1 MSGDPSFQAGFH
13 LWKHK
18 EELENQLE
26 RKKLI
31 IEEILERNKEE
42 KNAHSR
48 TREEIQSLEQAI
60 AKERR
65 VIEAQ
70 KEVIEKIKSQAESWK
85 SKYLGEKDHVASAQS
100 KIVGLQG
107 EITSRESTINDMKSA
122 GTQLR
127 ERLTA
132 SRDRIKD
139 LQIECS
145 NSNRLLAEANTRLSE
160 LEGFATGFSELDEEH
175 LINEYA
181 SLWDY
186 ARTEI
191 HSQLEMDLDNKVLR
205 DRSAWEGLRNC
216 SLALQHRVPLPSSN
230 SLAAKQMRL
239 AVILAILAREI
250 DKYIFQPTY
259 IAGKDCLIRPLLAD
273 LAAINTEKEAFCRS
287 ILFSLDSE
295 SQSKSCQW
303 RVWRIV
309 KNVSSYICPLL
320 SDEQTSQF
328 CQSLEKIV
336 QKAVEIWHP
345 IQHARRKY
353 ESSFEPAESDDESA
367 AFVFPGLESVQPPS
381 NVKPQL
387 QHSLIIFPHI
397 YGIEGNK
404 KILFTPTWLLRNTDP
419 RWAVAEQEMEQGPP
433 HSTIE
438 RVMPDTKEKPFGCDK
453 CTKSFTRKDL
463 LVRHERL
470 THSSSPAASTPGS
483 VPAASTQ
490 PVFDGLNVLASAV
503 TDHPFPSTGEPV
515 LPASHVAFPTAPAPE
530 PAPFSEPF
538 PYEGDDFTSFL
549 DSIPLPSHPYS
560 PTYQP
565 LPLFPPLQF
574 DSGSEYPSTI
584 GHDGGAA
591 TPSRPVLPRHGTQL
605 PSLQLEESQP
615 PTRTR
620 PPKVPIVVTTQCRD
634 RLVRELRDYANVIPE
649 QSIPSRHALSRC
661 LTGYLTGYH
670 DHYPFLH
677 IPTLNIET
685 TPLHLVLSMAALGAQ
700 YCREHDTSIGLF
712 QVAKAVTMEHMRREF
727 QWNGLH
733 DHQTKQ
739 ASSVDQSQDIL
750 ETIQSLL
757 MLMSVSS
764 WFEHYP
770 PHYEG
775 LFIRSP
781 METLMRKYGLNS
793 LPRQD
798 GSWESWIRKESA
810 KRTKLI
816 VFCFLGI
823 QTIVFDVPPNILT
836 EEIKLDL
843 PCAENEWTAAS
854 ASEWMQCRQYG
865 RGSPRLQDAL
875 NSLFTRTPNAGGEL
889 ESFTSLGGY
898 ALIHAIIQIIW
909 LIQKACRVPACSSSS
924 LSPAQITS
932 LEHAL
937 ENWCQCWERN
947 QESSTDPFNPNG
959 PISFTSTAL
968 LRMAYIRLNADFSS
982 ARRLQTFNP
991 DEIARSLRQN
1001 LTVQRSDRL
1010 TRAAL
1015 HCAHA
1020 LSTPI
1025 KLGINYVARTL
1036 VVSWSNQYA
1045 LCSLECAVLLAK
1057 WLEIATVPNP
1067 EPRLTEQETK
1077 LLEFVI
1083 EMVMEAQH
1091 GVSRSWL
1098 LANNTRLSAVV
1109 TRLWARLFT
1118 ADYIYELVNLI
1129 GRSLNRYADLLEGV
1143 EAA

>member
-1 MSGDPSFQAGFH
+1 MHASTKLLTGLSLALVALPNLVAAACKLNNAIEENEKTREDRQELCLAEGPNRWTFALQISEVSVPTFDGGNPFAGIAGSQAFILYDDVCTRMGVYSPDNEGNDCGIPYTIEESWLSHALTVTSINFDVGDPFFKFSF
-13 LWKHK
+13 
-18 EELENQLE
+18 
-26 RKKLI
+26 
-31 IEEILERNKEE
+31 
-42 KNAHSR
+42 
-48 TREEIQSLEQAI
+48 
-60 AKERR
+60 
-65 VIEAQ
+65 
-70 KEVIEKIKSQAESWK
+70 AE
-85 SKYLGEKDHVASAQS
+85 G
-100 KIVGLQG
+100 
-107 EITSRESTINDMKSA
+107 
-122 GTQLR
+122 
-127 ERLTA
+127 
-132 SRDRIKD
+132 
-139 LQIECS
+139 
-145 NSNRLLAEANTRLSE
+145 
-160 LEGFATGFSELDEEH
+160 
-175 LINEYA
+175 EYA
-181 SLWDY
+181 SDGETGLCSD
-186 ARTEI
+186 I
-191 HSQLEMDLDNKVLR
+191 S
-205 DRSAWEGLRNC
+205 SGLRAEQACQATFSNYVEFCVVSIAHFDYKPPPESEDMLKIYNAFGHYSKLQVFVIHDIDRFDGAFLDHC
-216 SLALQHRVPLPSSN
+216 SLHAVQLVMLGDNSEVSAPTKRGRLHLSVSGLDLFVIVTHLVKSGLDQSDHAATPS
-230 SLAAKQMRL
+230 K
-239 AVILAILAREI
+239 VV
-250 DKYIFQPTY
+250 
-259 IAGKDCLIRPLLAD
+259 LIVDFGRD
-273 LAAINTEKEAFCRS
+273 
-287 ILFSLDSE
+287 
-295 SQSKSCQW
+295 
-303 RVWRIV
+303 
-309 KNVSSYICPLL
+309 
-320 SDEQTSQF
+320 
-328 CQSLEKIV
+328 
-336 QKAVEIWHP
+336 
-345 IQHARRKY
+345 
-353 ESSFEPAESDDESA
+353 
-367 AFVFPGLESVQPPS
+367 
-381 NVKPQL
+381 
-387 QHSLIIFPHI
+387 
-397 YGIEGNK
+397 
-404 KILFTPTWLLRNTDP
+404 
-419 RWAVAEQEMEQGPP
+419 
-433 HSTIE
+433 
-438 RVMPDTKEKPFGCDK
+438 DTKEKPFGCDK

-470 THSSSPAASTPGS
+470 AHSSSPAASTPGS
-483 VPAASTQ
+483 VPTASTQ

-574 DSGSEYPSTI
+574 DSGSEYPSTL
-584 GHDGGAA
+584 GHDGAA
-591 TPSRPVLPRHGTQL
+591 TPSRSVLPRHGTQL

-615 PTRTR
+615 PSRNR

-634 RLVRELRDYANVIPE
+634 RLVRELRDYANVIPD

-677 IPTLNIET
+677 IPTLNIEA

-700 YCREHDTSIGLF
+700 YCREHDTSINLF
-712 QVAKAVTMEHMRREF
+712 QVAKAVTMEHMRRDF

-733 DHQTKQ
+733 DHQAKQ
-739 ASSVDQSQDIL
+739 ASSNDQSQDIL

-770 PHYEG
+770 PHYES
-775 LFIRSP
+775 LYLRSP
-781 METLMRKYGLNS
+781 METLMRKDGLNR

-798 GSWESWIRKESA
+798 GSWESWIRNESA

-836 EEIKLDL
+836 EEITLDL
-843 PCAENEWTAAS
+843 PCTENEWTAAS

-875 NSLFTRTPNAGGEL
+875 NSLFTRTPSAGGQL

-898 ALIHAIIQIIW
+898 ALIHALIQIIW
-909 LIQKACRVPACSSSS
+909 LIQKACRVPASTSSS
-924 LSPAQITS
+924 LSPTQITS

-1129 GRSLNRYADLLEGV
+1129 GRSLNRYADLLEGM
-1143 EAA
+1143 EAP